1 MTGCAPDALVLVCDP
16 SRARIDSYATP
27 VLGYKDLIAIHEALL
42 ETVKPAPV
50 IGIALNTG
58 GLSEMQAR
66 AEIARARDETQLP
79 AGDVVRFGA
88 DDLYS
93 QISARIVK
101 RAPLSA
107 RRES

>member
-16 SRARIDSYATP
+16 SRARIESYATP
-27 VLGYKDLIAIHEALL
+27 VLGYKDLIAVHEALL

-50 IGIALNTG
+50 IGIALNTR
-58 GLSEMQAR
+58 GLGERQAR

-79 AGDVVRFGA
+79 ADDVVRFGA
-88 DDLYS
+88 DGFYS

-101 RAPLSA
+101 RPPLGA
-107 RRES
+107 RPQP

>member
-1 MTGCAPDALVLVCDP
+1 LLLVCDP
-16 SRARIDSYATP
+16 SRARIESYATP
-27 VLGYKDLIAIHEALL
+27 VLGYKDLIAVHEALL
-42 ETVKPAPV
+42 ETIKPAPV
-50 IGIALNTG
+50 VGIALNTR
-58 GLSEMQAR
+58 GLSEAQAR

-88 DDLYS
+88 EDFYS

-101 RAPLSA
+101 RAPLGG